1 MLREAKPKDNPVEF
15 TLELADTKEQVTVT
29 KDKPYVSVAG
39 FAVDLK
45 YAPDNLTFPGKR
57 VGDSLA
63 FAGDTNKIVAITE
76 TNVTVA
82 AASNTKRTT
91 VAYTP
96 TP

>member
-1 MLREAKPKDNPVEF
+1 MKEAKPKENPVEF
-15 TLELADTKEQVTVT
+15 TLELADTQEKVAVT
-29 KDKPYVSVAG
+29 KEKPYVSVAG
-39 FAVDLK
+39 FTASLK
-45 YAPDNLTFPGKR
+45 YGPENLTFQDKR
-57 VGDSLA
+57 VGDSLV

>member
-1 MLREAKPKDNPVEF
+1 MKEARPKDNPVEF

-45 YAPDNLTFPGKR
+45 YGPDNLTFPGKR
-57 VGDSLA
+57 VGDSLV

-96 TP
+96 PP